1 MVVGASAA
9 VLLLE
14 TRECRT
20 LSPPELMVAASETL
34 LLFEVVALL
43 LLLEETAAAVV
54 NRSGWRQIS
63 VSNVNASWIL
73 SERNVMSHE

>member
-43 LLLEETAAAVV
+43 LLEETAAAVV